1 MNIYLIGFM
10 GAGKSTI
17 GAALAHQLGYN
28 WVDTDQLIELQQQQ
42 SIASIFAEKGETHF
56 RQLEKN
62 LLAQDLA
69 NKTQLVV
76 ATGGGMP
83 CFFDNLATM
92 QQQGIT
98 IYLDVQPA
106 ILAQRLWQQKAQ
118 RPIIAAC
125 STFDELL
132 YSIEQRLAQRQVY
145 YTQAQYRIDAEQNIE
160 QIIVAIIYF
169 IRQKKIDNST
179 H

>member
-17 GAALAHQLGYN
+17 GAALAHRLGYD
-28 WVDTDQLIELQQQQ
+28 WVDTDQLIEQQEQQ
-42 SIASIFAEKGETHF
+42 SISNIFAEKGEIYF

-62 LLAQDLA
+62 ILEQNLAT
-69 NKTQLVV
+69 KTQLVV

-118 RPIIAAC
+118 RPIIANC
-125 STFDELL
+125 TTFDELL
-132 YSIEQRLAQRQVY
+132 YSIEQRLAQRQIY
-145 YTQAQYRIDAEQNIE
+145 YEQAQYRIDAEQNIE
-160 QIIVAIIYF
+160 QIIVTISYF
-169 IRQKKIDNST
+169 IRLKKT
-179 H
+179 R

>member
-17 GAALAHQLGYN
+17 GAVLAQELGYDC
-28 WVDTDQLIELQQQQ
+28 VDTDQLIAHQQQQ
-42 SIASIFAEKGETHF
+42 SISNIFAEKGEAYF

-62 LLAQDLA
+62 ILEQDLA

-98 IYLDVQPA
+98 IYLAVRPA
-106 ILAQRLWQQKAQ
+106 ILAQRLWQQKTQ
-118 RPIIAAC
+118 RPIIAN
-125 STFDELL
+125 STTFDELL
-132 YSIEQRLAQRQVY
+132 YSIEQSLAQRQFY
-145 YTQAQYRIDAEQNIE
+145 YEQAQYRIDAEQNIKE
-160 QIIVAIIYF
+160 IIATIIYF
-169 IRQKKIDNST
+169 IRSKNPE
-179 H
+179 